1 MIEETAAPQG
11 IKDMASFRSNLRQLM
26 LNKSAKSGKPLSQ
39 KQVSDK
45 AVVPIA
51 TVRRWY
57 NPEYT
62 FSRVDADTLAAL
74 TKFFNCKMDDLIE
87 IVPDNEQQQEG

>member
-11 IKDMASFRSNLRQLM
+11 IKDMASFRSNLQQLM
-26 LNKSAKSGKPLSQ
+26 LNKSAKTGKPISQ

-45 AVVPIA
+45 AEVPIA

-57 NPEYT
+57 NPKYT
-62 FSRVDADTLAAL
+62 FSRVDADTVQAL
-74 TKFFNCKMDDLIE
+74 TKYFNCKMDELIE
-87 IVPDNEQQQEG
+87 IVPDDQKQEG